1 MNYENR
7 VQAYE
12 REGLTRSDAQSVVDA
27 EDMKASRTMNIT
39 PGPWKGGQSIQSESG
54 LFICRVLSSFNGW
67 THASDKQKFYSSK
80 APQNSEAEAN
90 ARAISLLPDMIEA
103 LRDFITHYAGPKRE
117 QLGNGY
123 AYQWNTR
130 ANNLLKRIEG

>member
-54 LFICRVLSSFNGW
+54 LFICRVLSSFDGW

-90 ARAISLLPDMIEA
+90 ARAIAEVPAMIE
-103 LRDFITHYAGPKRE
+103 IIKRHRKILDLYPDRVRSVE
-117 QLGNGY
+117 DID
-123 AYQWNTR
+123 TI
-130 ANNLLKRIEG
+130 LKRIEG

>member
-54 LFICRVLSSFNGW
+54 LFICRVLSSFDGW

-90 ARAISLLPDMIEA
+90 ARAISLLPEMIEA
-103 LRDFITHYAGPKRE
+103 LH
-117 QLGNGY
+117 
-123 AYQWNTR
+123 
-130 ANNLLKRIEG
+130 RIEVIARSAGGHGIIPQRILKLTGPILKQIEG

>member
-1 MNYENR
+1 M
-7 VQAYE
+7 
-12 REGLTRSDAQSVVDA
+12 
-27 EDMKASRTMNIT
+27 
-39 PGPWKGGQSIQSESG
+39 
-54 LFICRVLSSFNGW
+54 FICGVFWWLDGW
-67 THASDKQKFYSSK
+67 THASDKLKFYSSK

-90 ARAISLLPDMIEA
+90 AHAISLLPDMIEA

-123 AYQWNTR
+123 AYQWYTR

>member
-90 ARAISLLPDMIEA
+90 ARAIAEVPAMIE
-103 LRDFITHYAGPKRE
+103 IIKRHRKILDLYPDRVRSVE
-117 QLGNGY
+117 DID
-123 AYQWNTR
+123 TI
-130 ANNLLKRIEG
+130 LKRIEG